1 MVVRFA
7 GDESRPASATLSSGK
22 PSNLKI
28 QVNESRRTTTAPA
41 GSVCDKHGDL
51 TPAKNK
57 NNEDPVRHILANV
70 PPSKSVLDLTE
81 HVGELNEAQVCKAM
95 PYVRI

>member
-7 GDESRPASATLSSGK
+7 EEESRPASATLSSGK

-28 QVNESRRTTTAPA
+28 QVNESRRTTTASA
-41 GSVCDKHGDL
+41 CDKHGGI
-51 TPAKNK
+51 TPPKNK

-70 PPSKSVLDLTE
+70 PLSKSVLDLTE
-81 HVGELNEAQVCKAM
+81 HVGELNEAQV
-95 PYVRI
+95 